1 MLTPT
6 GREILAVQSPPTSP
20 HQAQQLAIEILA
32 ATGAQTDAGDPLD
45 PLSAGLQGTRISL
58 QDRQFDPPI
67 TVTPS
72 SWGFPL
78 GDT

>member
-6 GREILAVQSPPTSP
+6 GREILAVQSSPTS
-20 HQAQQLAIEILA
+20 
-32 ATGAQTDAGDPLD
+32 